1 MANRWVFKDWLYYM
15 FLKHGG
21 LDYNMNI
28 NLSYSDGT
36 TNVIVVD
43 ERDLIKIIH
52 EFDDHINSF
61 TTVEIFKQKGDVRP
75 Y

>member
-1 MANRWVFKDWLYYM
+1 MD
-15 FLKHGG
+15 
-21 LDYNMNI
+21 I

-36 TNVIVVD
+36 TNVIVVN

-52 EFDDHINSF
+52 EFGDHINSF
-61 TTVEIFKQKGDVRP
+61 TTVEIFKEKGDVRP